1 MEGLPQA
8 GDAFGRYDIV
18 RRLGER
24 DGAVTYRA
32 IQRDLQREVIL
43 TLLARDTGSTQ
54 EHRTAFLARARAMA
68 HAESGVEVLDAGE
81 IDGMAFFVTQ
91 PVPHEKPDDEP
102 EEAPDTATEI
112 EIGGLD
118 QTVIAPFEAAST
130 PDVMEAPAEE
140 VDLSEAEVEVAAPTP
155 PTSVRPRG
163 RRVRILVGAA
173 VALALAAATGVA
185 IRQSLTLNDDE
196 LALAKQ
202 MGVSLQAVNPW
213 TSEEAA
219 RCASEGLV
227 KERGLDAVVASS
239 DLVDSEFQA
248 FARTPNGAGL
258 AETWFT
264 ELLACDPAA
273 RDSMAGAA
281 SATASQP
288 EQCYRDEPEAD
299 LAHAFAAVLLDGAQD
314 DRSDATS
321 ARLVEC
327 LGLVSNVTDVA
338 NGNHRATLSVEVAS
352 APLVPPASGMK
363 IKGKIYSPTESL
375 RVPFSRLGA
384 QSLTVVTLFDGVS
397 GPGAT
402 VHGVSP
408 FGAPAAPRL
417 AAVVPEERSV
427 LFRLARPRLHGGK
440 FRSFEWRRSTGK
452 WRSSGKE
459 VRVATNEGGEEAC
472 VYIRATAGTREDS
485 ASSPARRFCGRAA
498 PRTVVLRDNGACDG
512 QGDDSANCRNLDVVV
527 TGFRSGQ
534 EYAIT
539 TLANGDST
547 TCVASDGSESPCFDT
562 VTAGANG
569 RGESASGVDWSGA
582 ALLTVIVDG
591 ISASRRIY

>member
-427 LFRLARPRLHGGK
+427 LFRLASPSTPRRQVPL
-440 FRSFEWRRSTGK
+440 
-452 WRSSGKE
+452 
-459 VRVATNEGGEEAC
+459 VRVAPKHRQVAQFWEG
-472 VYIRATAGTREDS
+472 S
-485 ASSPARRFCGRAA
+485 QGRDQ
-498 PRTVVLRDNGACDG
+498 RG
-512 QGDDSANCRNLDVVV
+512 
-527 TGFRSGQ
+527 
-534 EYAIT
+534 
-539 TLANGDST
+539 
-547 TCVASDGSESPCFDT
+547 
-562 VTAGANG
+562 G
-569 RGESASGVDWSGA
+569 RGGVCLHSGHGRNQRGLSLQSGA
-582 ALLTVIVDG
+582 ALLRPGRAQDG
-591 ISASRRIY
+591 GSTRQRRLRRARRRLGQLSQPRCRRHRFPQWTGVRHHDAGERRLDDLCGLRRQ